1 MDLFKESDKIT
12 FDFINILSHSITP
25 KNKERLMVGVD
36 LGTAYI
42 VICVLD
48 ENKNPI
54 AGAYRFAQVVK
65 DGLLVDYMGALK
77 IVKQLKIEIEDKIG
91 CELKDAAVAIPPGTT
106 INDTKYIKNVVE
118 GAGFDVI
125 NVVDEPTA
133 ANAVLGIKNGV
144 VVDIGGGTTGL
155 AIIEEGKIVAVADEA
170 TGGTQCTL
178 VIAGAYKIS
187 FDEAEIVKQD
197 PDKQEEISGLLRP
210 VAQKIASIIKKHI
223 NEYSIDGIYLVGG
236 TSCLLNIEKV
246 IEKDLNIKTYKPK
259 NPHFVTPIGIAM
271 NCVPAKGCKKYGY

>member
-1 MDLFKESDKIT
+1 MYFFKDSDKIT
-12 FDFINILSHSITP
+12 SEFVSALKNPIIP
-25 KNKERLMVGVD
+25 KNKEQLFVGVD

-48 ENKNPI
+48 ENKKPI

-65 DGLLVDYMGALK
+65 DGLVLDYLGALK
-77 IVKQLKIEIEDKIG
+77 IVKQLKKEIEDKIG
-91 CELKDAAVAIPPGTT
+91 CELKNAAVAIPPGTT
-106 INDTKYIKNVVE
+106 INDTRYLKNVVE
-118 GAGFDVI
+118 GAGFEVI

-155 AIIEEGKIVAVADEA
+155 AIIKDGKIVSVADEP

-178 VIAGAYKIS
+178 VIAGNYRIS
-187 FDEAEIVKQD
+187 FEEAEIIKQD
-197 PDKQEEISGLLRP
+197 PQKQEEVSGLLKP

-223 NEYSIDGIYLVGG
+223 EKYNIDGIYLVGG

-246 IEKDLNIKTYKPK
+246 IEKDLKIKTYKPR

-271 NCVPAKGCKKYGY
+271 NCIQDKNSDQYGY